1 MSIDATEV
9 STLVNWNKIKL
20 AMNFTIGLKNIRY
33 IEKIEGYWKNED
45 YRKLLELFDF
55 ADAKDT
61 PDTELYDML
70 LMAITDFEP
79 DEAAEIILTYK
90 LDTVLNK
97 GQLKNLS
104 HEMLEDKVA
113 EEHADISLHYPLFNI
128 NRLLYEAYN
137 GKFPKT
143 LASVIDFELNF
154 GGEIAVTKEI
164 VLRTLSDLLSERSL
178 LKRLFDE
185 QLDSEIELKDAE
197 YIIWELRPLGEH
209 AFQLITSDYWINK
222 EDFEKDQHKGELGE
236 EELSHKK

>member
-1 MSIDATEV
+1 M
-9 STLVNWNKIKL
+9 K
-20 AMNFTIGLKNIRY
+20 FTIELKNIRS
-33 IEKIEGYWKNED
+33 IEKIEGYWKNDD
-45 YRKLLELFDF
+45 YRKLLELLDF
-55 ADAKDT
+55 TDAQGT
-61 PDTELYDML
+61 PDAELCDML

-90 LDTVLNK
+90 LGTVLNQ
-97 GQLKNLS
+97 GQIKNLS

-143 LASVIDFELNF
+143 LASVIEFELKF
-154 GGEIAVTKEI
+154 DGEVAITKEI

-185 QLDSEIELKDAE
+185 QLDSEVELKDADS
-197 YIIWELRPLGEH
+197 IIWELTSLGGH

-222 EDFEKDQHKGELGE
+222 EDFEKDQYKGELGE
-236 EELSHKK
+236 EELTHNK